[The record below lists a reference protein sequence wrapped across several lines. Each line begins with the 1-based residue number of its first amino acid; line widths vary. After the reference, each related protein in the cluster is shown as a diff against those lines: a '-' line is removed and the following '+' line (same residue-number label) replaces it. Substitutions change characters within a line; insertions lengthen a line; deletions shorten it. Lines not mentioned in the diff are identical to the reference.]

1 MWFIIGQVFLAG
13 LVHPG
18 SHLQRAST
26 ELTYE
31 MIVLSRILISLTS
44 FHTIPDKMIPLPTQ
58 QYHSHFYNIPLPVYF
73 LIPALTLF
81 WDSQKDVFCNPLYTS
96 QLS

>member
-44 FHTIPDKMIPLPTQ
+44 FHTIPDK
-58 QYHSHFYNIPLPVYF
+58 
-73 LIPALTLF
+73 
-81 WDSQKDVFCNPLYTS
+81 
-96 QLS
+96 

>member
-1 MWFIIGQVFLAG
+1 MWFIIGQVFLAV

-31 MIVLSRILISLTS
+31 MMVLSRILISLTS
-44 FHTIPDKMIPLPTQ
+44 FHTIPDKWYRCQPNNTIPTFTIYLY
-58 QYHSHFYNIPLPVYF
+58 QYIF
-73 LIPALTLF
+73 
-81 WDSQKDVFCNPLYTS
+81 
-96 QLS
+96 